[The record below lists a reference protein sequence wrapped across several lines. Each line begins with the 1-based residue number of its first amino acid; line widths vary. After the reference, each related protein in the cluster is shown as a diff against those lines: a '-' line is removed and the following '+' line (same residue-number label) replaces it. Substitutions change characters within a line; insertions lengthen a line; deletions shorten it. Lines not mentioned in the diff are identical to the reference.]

1 MQTVIIY
8 HPVAMKRRDEAPQS
22 LADSEN
28 DRLLL
33 VYREFIV
40 PVIHHLPEMLCTGR
54 QRFRSTEACRRIRPA
69 FPEVRLQ
76 R

>member
-1 MQTVIIY
+1 
-8 HPVAMKRRDEAPQS
+8 MKSRDEAPQS

-40 PVIHHLPEMLCTGR
+40 PVIRPLPEMIQTGR
-54 QRFRSTEACRRIRPA
+54 QRFRSTKACRRIRPA
-69 FPEVRLQ
+69 FPDVRLQ
-76 R
+76 RY

>member
-1 MQTVIIY
+1 
-8 HPVAMKRRDEAPQS
+8 
-22 LADSEN
+22 
-28 DRLLL
+28 

-40 PVIHHLPEMLCTGR
+40 RVIHHLPDMIWTGR

-69 FPEVRLQ
+69 FPEVGLQ